1 MPRVPTYQPFQVQPT
16 IGPGPAFS
24 GPRGPGA
31 AEIAGEQLQQMGQA
45 IGQAGDVLGKFALAE
60 QEKINTAR
68 LRDLKNQF
76 RSEIRQVE
84 LEMSELKGAE
94 LVAGDEPAM
103 EQFNRRILQK
113 RAELEGQL
121 SNEWLQRNF
130 APVADELFYSY
141 SDRALAYEAEQSQ
154 FYKLETLKADTV
166 IAAEDFALD
175 PTQDNLS
182 VLKDDLLEMGRD
194 YEGLE
199 DQALDVFVQD
209 SLDELVTAQIEVLLD
224 RPGGVAA
231 AGILLGTAQGEIS
244 RTARESINAT
254 LKEKEDEGRIIGI
267 VQGWVSQGK
276 TRQEAYDLALKEDPD
291 DIEAIEERIY
301 RVYNR
306 QDAADQEVQHN
317 LKERYGDQIRSG
329 VRFEDI
335 PLSVRRQM
343 DQGVLDY
350 LERLDDE
357 QNGVMPR
364 QTDMAALVESQQL
377 MINQG
382 PTAAYRYVVE
392 NADKFST
399 ADFEQYT
406 NKYSGMIK
414 DPQQLES
421 SLTNNQYLQ
430 SIGVTDQDQRIQVLG
445 AYDNWYQE
453 YQVVNGKLPSILE
466 QRDQLDALT
475 TDDYMRSR
483 GRFGGT
489 KFVSGMAGEQDV
501 AGYARSMSLA
511 AVEIQQQTGVAP
523 ERQDMERLLARAQQY
538 FEDKGIANP
547 TGIEMRQQIMVEYQ
561 LMTQAAEQIGTP
573 RGEAE

>member
-1 MPRVPTYQPFQVQPT
+1 MPRVPTYQPFQVQPSV
-16 IGPGPAFS
+16 GPGPAFS

-45 IGQAGDVLGKFALAE
+45 IGQAGEVMGRFALAE

-68 LRDLKNQF
+68 LRDLKHQF
-76 RSEIRQVE
+76 RNEIQQVE

-94 LVAGDEPAM
+94 LVSGDEPAM
-103 EQFNRRILQK
+103 ERFNERVLQK

-121 SNEWLQRNF
+121 SNDWLQRNF
-130 APVADELFYSY
+130 ATVADDLFYAY

-154 FYKLETLKADTV
+154 FYKLETLKAEIV
-166 IAAEDFALD
+166 VSGEDFALD
-175 PTQDNLS
+175 PTPENLAT
-182 VLKDDLLEMGRD
+182 LKANLQEMGAD
-194 YEGLE
+194 YEGLA

-377 MINQG
+377 MISEG

-406 NKYSGMIK
+406 NKYAGMIK

-430 SIGVTDQDQRIQVLG
+430 SIGVTDQDQRIEVLG

>member
-1 MPRVPTYQPFQVQPT
+1 
-16 IGPGPAFS
+16 
-24 GPRGPGA
+24 
-31 AEIAGEQLQQMGQA
+31 
-45 IGQAGDVLGKFALAE
+45 LA
-60 QEKINTAR
+60 
-68 LRDLKNQF
+68 
-76 RSEIRQVE
+76 
-84 LEMSELKGAE
+84 
-94 LVAGDEPAM
+94 
-103 EQFNRRILQK
+103 
-113 RAELEGQL
+113 
-121 SNEWLQRNF
+121 
-130 APVADELFYSY
+130 
-141 SDRALAYEAEQSQ
+141 
-154 FYKLETLKADTV
+154 
-166 IAAEDFALD
+166 
-175 PTQDNLS
+175 
-182 VLKDDLLEMGRD
+182 
-194 YEGLE
+194 

-430 SIGVTDQDQRIQVLG
+430 SIGVTDQGQRIEVLG